1 MSKTKICKIFKNDLD
16 KDIIGNGICLDT
28 HEFRTLNYPFSGLFG
43 FNKMLYLKRKKNMS
57 CSLDLVANLQT
68 LSSESIEIVQ

>member
-43 FNKMLYLKRKKNMS
+43 FNKMLYLKRKKKHVLQFGFG
-57 CSLDLVANLQT
+57 CKLANSFQ
-68 LSSESIEIVQ
+68 